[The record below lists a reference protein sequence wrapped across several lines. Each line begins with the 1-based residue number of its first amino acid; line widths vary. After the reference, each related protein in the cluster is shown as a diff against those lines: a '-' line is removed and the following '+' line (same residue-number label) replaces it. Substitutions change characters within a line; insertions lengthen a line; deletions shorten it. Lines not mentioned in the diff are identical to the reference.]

1 MVTKEQFDSAAH
13 VVRSNPM
20 ALISVMIDYKS
31 DIQRAVIPKLTAS
44 ELADIRDSRINET
57 VIDKLCQL
65 TEQKWHNSAGD
76 ATTLY
81 CAAMAVA
88 TIVKEYE
95 WGMHYLSSDGLWD
108 MAQRIANAG
117 TIA

>member
-1 MVTKEQFDSAAH
+1 MITKEQFDSAARE
-13 VVRSNPM
+13 VRDKPM
-20 ALISVMIDYKS
+20 ALLSVMIDYKS
-31 DIQRAVIPKLTAS
+31 DIQRAVIPTLTTS
-44 ELADIRDSRINET
+44 ELADIRDSRMNEA

-65 TEQKWHNSAGD
+65 TKQKWLNSAGD

-88 TIVKEYE
+88 TIIKEYE
-95 WGMHYLSSDGLWD
+95 WGMHFLIGDGLWD

-117 TIA
+117 SIA

>member
-1 MVTKEQFDSAAH
+1 MVTKEQFDSAARE
-13 VVRSNPM
+13 VRSNPM

-31 DIQRAVIPKLTAS
+31 DIQRAVIPTLTTS
-44 ELADIRDSRINET
+44 ELADISDSRINDA

-65 TEQKWHNSAGD
+65 AEQKWYNSAGD

-88 TIVKEYE
+88 TIIKEYE
-95 WGMHYLSSDGLWD
+95 WGMHYLLSDGLWEI
-108 MAQRIANAG
+108 AQRIQNA
-117 TIA
+117 

>member
-1 MVTKEQFDSAAH
+1 MVTKEQFDSAARE
-13 VVRSNPM
+13 VRSNPM

-31 DIQRAVIPKLTAS
+31 DIQRAVIPKLTTS
-44 ELADIRDSRINET
+44 ELADIRDSRINEA

-65 TEQKWHNSAGD
+65 AEQKWHNSAGD
-76 ATTLY
+76 AITLY

-95 WGMHYLSSDGLWD
+95 WGMHYLVGDGLWN
-108 MAQRIANAG
+108 MAQRIVNAG